1 MHMNLKPAF
10 RYQFR
15 DYFKG
20 TGVFFLAMAVIVAVS
35 LILATYSQH
44 GNISFSGFGVAAAIC
59 LFILGIVTPRSNL
72 RLCAQFGVSRRTA
85 FISLL
90 LAALVD
96 TVILSLAGELLLYI
110 GQSVGTGIGNLF
122 FADLYQLIYLGTHPM
137 FLSISQ
143 HVMSVLLN
151 SSLILLLFVFG
162 MFFTFL
168 FWRLNKVW
176 TIIVAVAIPILINV
190 IPALLYKLNFS
201 LLSPAID
208 RFIHGLRHIFAS
220 SVWNLMALF
229 LLLSVILAG
238 IDWLLIRRANIR
250 EPASK

>member
-20 TGVFFLAMAVIVAVS
+20 TGVFFLVMVVIVAAS
-35 LILATYSQH
+35 IILAMYSH
-44 GNISFSGFGVAAAIC
+44 GNISISGFSMATAIC

-85 FISLL
+85 FTSLF
-90 LAALVD
+90 LAVLAD
-96 TVILSLAGELLLYI
+96 IVILSLAGELLLYV
-110 GQSVGTGIGNLF
+110 GQSAGKGISNLS
-122 FADLYQLIYLGTHPM
+122 FADLYQLLYLGAQPM
-137 FLSISQ
+137 SLSLSQ

-151 SSLILLLFVFG
+151 TSLILLLFVFG

-168 FWRLNKVW
+168 FWRLNKIW
-176 TIIVAVAIPILINV
+176 TIIVAVAIPLLCNL
-190 IPALLYKLNFS
+190 IPALLVKLAS
-201 LLSPAID
+201 SVPAIG
-208 RFIHGLRHIFAS
+208 RLFRALQHIFAS

>member
-15 DYFKG
+15 DYLKG
-20 TGVFFLAMAVIVAVS
+20 TGVFFLVMVVIFAASVIGAR
-35 LILATYSQH
+35 YSH
-44 GNISFSGFGVAAAIC
+44 GNVSFFGISMATAIC
-59 LFILGIVTPRSNL
+59 LFILGIATPRSNL
-72 RLCAQFGVSRRTA
+72 RLCVQFGVSRRTA

-90 LAALVD
+90 LAVLAD
-96 TVILSLAGELLLYI
+96 IVILSLAGELLLYV
-110 GQSVGTGIGNLF
+110 GQSVGASIGNLSF
-122 FADLYQLIYLGTHPM
+122 RDLYQMLYLGTHPM

-143 HVMSVLLN
+143 HIMSVLLN
-151 SSLILLLFVFG
+151 SSLTLLLFVFG

-168 FWRLNKVW
+168 FWRLNKIW
-176 TIIVAVAIPILINV
+176 TIIVAVAIPLLINV
-190 IPALLYKLNFS
+190 IPAILYKLGSSF
-201 LLSPAID
+201 PAIGQFF
-208 RFIHGLRHIFAS
+208 RALQSVFTS

-238 IDWLLIRRANIR
+238 IDWLLIRLANIK